1 MVIRYV
7 PNKFETKEEWLPGG
21 TKRIAEIDNSH
32 STSLRDAGLHHG
44 VGETEMLS
52 GWLQIAFN
60 FTPIARHSKYYR

>member
-32 STSLRDAGLHHG
+32 STALQRCCQDGCKSLLILRRLR
-44 VGETEMLS
+44 V
-52 GWLQIAFN
+52 IAS
-60 FTPIARHSKYYR
+60 TIDD